1 MSQKLLAKSKFN
13 DKELTL
19 EQHLQDTE
27 TACLAIFRGRI
38 LDNWCRFFKVT
49 DKDRFLLFLR
59 IACLFHDIGKA
70 NLEFVQLVSEGK
82 KFKQTFHHD
91 KQTFRHEWISAFI
104 LHCPNL
110 KEWFGTSNLGLDSE
124 IITASVL
131 GHHLQATPKQQNR
144 IDAFGKPRNMIKELP
159 LYLDHPQV
167 INTLQKIATLANL
180 KGLPTLPQQW
190 IDGEAFWENIYNDIQ
205 DTAEDFEYEISKN
218 VQRQSLLLAVK
229 GGLIASDSVAS
240 GIYRTQTSEA
250 IEEWVNQTLH
260 TSSITAEEIEEK
272 ILQPRY
278 HQIEKKTGIPFQL
291 KSFQQEAIN
300 LTSRLLLLSACGSGK
315 TIFAYNWAKGVPNRY
330 QIGRVIFLYPTRGT
344 ATEGFKDYV
353 SWAPETEASLLTGTA
368 NYELRGM
375 TENPTESTKGKDF
388 TTEERLYALGFWQKR
403 FFSATVDQFLSF
415 LTHNYGA
422 ICLLPILADSVVII
436 DEIHSFSRS
445 MFDNLVSFLQH
456 FDIPVLC
463 MTATLP
469 TSRQEELTRRLHEY
483 KSGLEIYPSPNNRSQ
498 LEDLEK
504 AETLPRYQINQ
515 SNFDE
520 AKQKAIIAYQGGK
533 RILWVVNTVDRCREI
548 STQLGEILE
557 TEILTYH
564 SRFRL
569 NDRKKR
575 HEETVNAFQQE
586 NTPIIAV
593 TTQVC
598 EMSLDLDAEVLI
610 TELAPISA
618 LVQRFGRSNR
628 HGKFAHSEILVYEP
642 SKTLPYAKE
651 ELEISRQFLHD
662 IVSSHP
668 VSQRLLA
675 DKLQEY
681 SLRERFSDGSSHF
694 ITGGYWA
701 TTQPF
706 RESDDYS
713 FSGILD
719 KDIKEYLQL
728 IEDKNPDAEGLILPI
743 TRKYIMD
750 DLDRPAKLPKYLK
763 IASHENYCEKRGLG

>member
-1 MSQKLLAKSKFN
+1 MSPKLLAKGKF
-13 DKELTL
+13 KGKEELTL

-27 TACLAIFRGRI
+27 TACLAIFKGRI
-38 LDNWCRFFKVT
+38 LDNWCRFFKIKN
-49 DKDRFLLFLR
+49 KDQFLLLLR

-70 NLEFVQLVSEGK
+70 NPEFIKLVLGAK
-82 KFKQTFHHD
+82 PF

-104 LHCPNL
+104 LHYPTV
-110 KEWFGTSNLGLDSE
+110 KEWLIKSSLDLDLE
-124 IITASVL
+124 IITASVV
-131 GHHLQATPKQQNR
+131 GHHLQATPKQKDK
-144 IDAFGKPRNMIKELP
+144 IDAFGKPRSLAKELP
-159 LYLDHPQV
+159 LYFNHPQI
-167 INTLQKIATLANL
+167 INILERICQITNVE
-180 KGLPTLPQQW
+180 GLPKLPEKW
-190 IDGEAFWENIYNDIQ
+190 IYGDSFWDSIYSDII
-205 DTAEDFEYEISKN
+205 DTAEEFEYEIEEDSN
-218 VQRQSLLLAVK
+218 RRALLLAVK
-229 GGLIASDSVAS
+229 AGLIVSDSVAS

-250 IEEWVNQTLH
+250 IEEWVNKTLH
-260 TSSITAEEIEEK
+260 SNPITAEEIEEK

-278 HQIEKKTGIPFQL
+278 RQIEQKTGNHFEL

-300 LTSRLLLLSACGSGK
+300 LSSRLLLLSACGSGK
-315 TIFAYNWAKGVPNRY
+315 TLFAYNWAKGVTKNY
-330 QIGRVIFLYPTRGT
+330 KIGRVIFLYPTRGT

-375 TENPTESTKGKDF
+375 TENPTESTQDKDF
-388 TTEERLYALGFWQKR
+388 TTEERLYALGFWHKR

-415 LTHNYGA
+415 LTHNYSA

-456 FDIPVLC
+456 FEIPVLC

-469 TSRQEELTRRLHEY
+469 TSRQEELTRRLE
-483 KSGLEIYPSPNNRSQ
+483 KQESGLGLEIYPTSSNRSQ
-498 LEDLEK
+498 LKDLEE
-504 AETLPRYQINQ
+504 AETRPRYQINHTNQ
-515 SNFDE
+515 EE
-520 AKQKAIIAYQGGK
+520 AKQKAIASYEEGK

-548 STQLGEILE
+548 SEELGNTLN

-569 NDRKKR
+569 KDRKKR
-575 HEETVNAFQQE
+575 HQETVNAFQQTE
-586 NTPIIAV
+586 KSVIAV

-628 HGKFAHSEILVYEP
+628 HGNFDFSQIWVYEP
-642 SKTLPYAKE
+642 PKTSPYTKN
-651 ELEISRQFLHD
+651 ELESSSNFLSD
-662 IVSSHP
+662 IVSSNP

-675 DKLQEY
+675 EKLQEY

-701 TTQPF
+701 TAEPF

-713 FSGILD
+713 VSGILD
-719 KDIKEYLQL
+719 EDIQEYIQL
-728 IEDKNPDAEGLILPI
+728 TASKNPDVDGLILPI
-743 TRKYIMD
+743 PRKFIIDYP
-750 DLDRPAKLPKYLK
+750 DRPTDLPKYLA
-763 IASHENYCEKRGLG
+763 IASKNNYCEIRGLG

>member
-1 MSQKLLAKSKFN
+1 MSPKLLAKNKSN
-13 DKELTL
+13 NKELTL

-38 LDNWCRFFKVT
+38 LNNWCRFFKVT
-49 DKDRFLLFLR
+49 DKNVFLLLLR

-70 NLEFVQLVSEGK
+70 NPEFIQLVLGGK
-82 KFKQTFHHD
+82 KF

-104 LHCPNL
+104 LHCPNV
-110 KEWFGTSNLGLDSE
+110 KEWFRQSNLDLDLE

-131 GHHLQATPKQQNR
+131 GHHLQATPKQQHK
-144 IDAFGKPRNMIKELP
+144 IDAFGKPRNMVKELP

-167 INTLQKIATLANL
+167 TNTLEKIATLANL
-180 KGLPTLPQQW
+180 KGLPTLPQKW
-190 IDGEAFWENIYNDIQ
+190 IDGSAFWDNIYSDIQ
-205 DTAEDFEYEISKN
+205 DTAEDFEYEISKDA
-218 VQRQSLLLAVK
+218 QRQSLLLAVK
-229 GGLIASDSVAS
+229 AGLIASDSVAS
-240 GIYRTQTSEA
+240 GIYRTQTSSA
-250 IEEWVNQTLH
+250 IEKWVNQTLH
-260 TSSITAEEIEEK
+260 TYPITVEEIEEK

-278 HQIEKKTGIPFQL
+278 RQIEKDTG
-291 KSFQQEAIN
+291 KSFELKDFQKEAIN
-300 LTSRLLLLSACGSGK
+300 LNSRLLLLSACGSGK
-315 TIFAYNWAKGVPNRY
+315 TIFAYNWAKGVTDSY
-330 QIGRVIFLYPTRGT
+330 KIGRVIFLYPTRGT

-388 TTEERLYALGFWQKR
+388 TTQERLYALGFWQKR

-422 ICLLPILADSVVII
+422 ICLLPILADSVLII

-445 MFDNLVSFLQH
+445 MFDNFVSFLQH

-469 TSRQEELTRRLHEY
+469 TSRHEELTRILDKH
-483 KSGLEIYPSPNNRSQ
+483 KSGLKVYPSPNNRSQ
-498 LEDLEK
+498 LEDLEQ
-504 AETLPRYQINQ
+504 AETLPRYQISQ

-520 AKQKAIIAYQGGK
+520 AKQKTIIAYQEEK

-557 TEILTYH
+557 TDILTYH

-569 NDRKKR
+569 KDRKKR
-575 HEETVNAFQQE
+575 HEETVNAFKQTE
-586 NTPIIAV
+586 KAVIAV

-598 EMSLDLDAEVLI
+598 EMSLDLDAQVLI

-628 HGKFAHSEILVYEP
+628 HGKFAHSEILIYEP
-642 SKTLPYAKE
+642 SQPLPYTKE

-662 IVSSHP
+662 IVSPLP

-719 KDIKEYLQL
+719 KDINEYLQL
-728 IEDKNPDAEGLILPI
+728 MEDKNPDAESLILPI
-743 TRKYIMD
+743 SRKYIIED
-750 DLDRPAKLPKYLK
+750 FHRPAKLPKYLQ